1 MSNEVIS
8 TFFEQEHD
16 RLNKNINHY
25 RDLLKSGKGAKA
37 AKTFADFKDLV
48 CTHMEI
54 EEETVFPFFEY
65 DGFSPAGLTGRLRQE
80 HEKIRALLRNVGEN
94 LEQGTYDVATEKFDQ
109 FVSMF
114 VSHHDFEEKMI
125 YPATDQVISEQEK
138 EDVFRKINKHLKQ
151 NCQCCGINLGRDGN

>member
-1 MSNEVIS
+1 MELRGV
-8 TFFEQEHD
+8 FF
-16 RLNKNINHY
+16 R
-25 RDLLKSGKGAKA
+25 S
-37 AKTFADFKDLV
+37 
-48 CTHMEI
+48 
-54 EEETVFPFFEY
+54 
-65 DGFSPAGLTGRLRQE
+65 LRKE